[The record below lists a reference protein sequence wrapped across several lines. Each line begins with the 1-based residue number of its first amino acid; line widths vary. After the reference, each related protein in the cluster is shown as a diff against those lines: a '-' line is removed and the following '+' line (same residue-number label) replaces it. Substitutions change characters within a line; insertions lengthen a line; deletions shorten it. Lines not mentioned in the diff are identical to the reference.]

1 MKLTLNILLS
11 AIFIFIVTAVMI
23 GCGHQK
29 DKYGEDISD
38 FKVTSIKSIL
48 DDSKNYEGK
57 TVTLKGTVVI
67 ECPTG
72 CWFNLKDD
80 TGVIYVDLNPSGFA
94 IPQIVKKTVVVQG
107 TVAMKLTKPIVI
119 GKGVEI
125 Q

>member
-23 GCGHQK
+23 GCGPQK